1 MYCKNCGANL
11 NNDDKFC
18 KNCGT
23 SINLGNIQ
31 DNKNNNESTGY
42 HENNNQVVQSDFN
55 ETFIKAYIG
64 DKADKMYESVKNGGI
79 NIWSIIF
86 GIGYFAYRKM
96 YLVSVLIV
104 IIGGIVSYIIPFVGS
119 YAGMIIGLMFCPLY
133 KWDITRKLRKIK
145 NENPTANET
154 QLLEIAENKGGTSVV
169 GAIMFFVIYFIII
182 LFI

>member
-11 NNDDKFC
+11 SVDDKFC
-18 KNCGT
+18 KNCET
-23 SINLGNIQ
+23 SINSRNIQ
-31 DNKNNNESTGY
+31 DNKS
-42 HENNNQVVQSDFN
+42 NNQVVQTDFD

-64 DKADKMYESVKNGGI
+64 AKADKMYESVKNGGI

-96 YLVSVLIV
+96 YLVSILIV
-104 IIGGIVSYIIPFVGS
+104 IIGGIISYIFPFIGS
-119 YAGMIIGLMFCPLY
+119 FVGMIIGFMFCPLY
-133 KWDITRKLRKIK
+133 KWDITRKLRNIK

-154 QLLEIAENKGGTSVV
+154 QLLEIAKNRGGTSIA

-182 LFI
+182 IFI